1 MFNSFTYVAP
11 MDDLRLAKK
20 KSLIDGAKVPPK
32 KTKGQFCLK
41 KGCYTARK
49 MGQNLHLPRG
59 AATNYASWW
68 RVCMYYERE
77 NWSQAGSKRVQWSN
91 KGILK
96 KITKS
101 MIIAHCLNLL

>member
-1 MFNSFTYVAP
+1 MALKF
-11 MDDLRLAKK
+11 LQ
-20 KSLIDGAKVPPK
+20 K

-41 KGCYTARK
+41 KGCYTVQK

-77 NWSQAGSKRVQWSN
+77 NWSQAGSKRVQWLN
-91 KGILK
+91 TGILQ
-96 KITKS
+96 KITKNDKNS
-101 MIIAHCLNLL
+101 KKNPRCLQSIVQSCFSL